1 MPCNPFPA
9 KYEELWNQEEYEWF
23 RDAYGQLAHYSS
35 GRLIIEPFEVVEAV
49 EHHRRCWRPDQT
61 RVLLLGESHVFTQ
74 PVEAHRIKWLG
85 NYAHILCND
94 VFISSLPDQF
104 VRFVYCLAYGEN
116 DALLDY
122 SKAGKNFGTP
132 QYWKLFYS
140 CCNAVAGP
148 EYFVPILKTK
158 TPTYDRLTN
167 KLLLLQELK
176 RRGVWLMDA
185 SIIGLYNPLAKKPP
199 PATFDFVLRCC
210 WKYYAGRMILKS
222 APRHIVVIGKGVY
235 NTLRSQIDFLAAAV
249 GCQVTII
256 SQPQA
261 HLSSVEQYEQYA
273 LLNTI
278 CSSDAS

>member
-1 MPCNPFPA
+1 MPCNSFPP
-9 KYEELWNQEEYEWF
+9 KYEKLWNQEEYAWF
-23 RDAYGQLAHYSS
+23 RDAYGQLERFSS

-49 EHHRRCWRPDQT
+49 EHHRRFWRPDQT

-74 PVEAHRIKWLG
+74 PGEARHIKWLG

-94 VFISSLPDQF
+94 QFISSLPDQF
-104 VRFVYCLAYGEN
+104 VRFVYCMAYGEN

-122 SKAGKNFGTP
+122 SKTGKNFGTP

-140 CCNAVAGP
+140 CCNAISGP
-148 EYFVPILKTK
+148 EYFAPILKTK
-158 TPTYDRLTN
+158 TPTYDRLSN
-167 KLLLLQELK
+167 KLSLLQELK

-199 PATFDFVLRCC
+199 PAAFDFVLRCC
-210 WKYYAGRMILKS
+210 WRYYVGRMILKS

-235 NTLRSQIDFLAAAV
+235 NTLRSQIDFLAEGV
-249 GCQVTII
+249 GCHVTII

-261 HLSSVEQYEQYA
+261 HLSSAEQYEQYA
-273 LLNTI
+273 LLNKI